1 MRQGGTGRGRRK
13 RPYGWL
19 VQKKLPQGGSIYR
32 TPLSILAFIQQLLC
46 NISWGTVQLVNNSTQ
61 QLLRIDDLAHISG
74 VPSRTIRFYNTQGLL
89 PAPLMQGRVAYYNQE
104 HLLVL
109 NIIKEFKEQQNLPLD
124 VIKQL
129 LEIRAQHGD
138 VQMNLALKQRLLRA
152 LTSGGQDVKLLKEE
166 LIRQTG
172 STGEQ
177 VDELTRQGLLFPIEQ
192 DKTLLYT
199 GDDVLLLQLYQR
211 LTQVGLPIALPSLI
225 RFQLRQLVRSEMAA
239 FEQHLFSRWRANG
252 LPPERQATQFE
263 EILTLTD
270 TLISVLHRK
279 LRSEERRVG
288 KE

>member
-1 MRQGGTGRGRRK
+1 
-13 RPYGWL
+13 L
-19 VQKKLPQGGSIYR
+19 VD
-32 TPLSILAFIQQLLC
+32 
-46 NISWGTVQLVNNSTQ
+46 NSTQ

-138 VQMNLALKQRLLRA
+138 VQMNLALKQRLLRP

-270 TLISVLHRK
+270 TLISVIHRK
-279 LRSEERRVG
+279 LLYQV
-288 KE
+288 

>member
-1 MRQGGTGRGRRK
+1 MERHSAICCVSTSVVGNYSGHFAAACGLPILVWPPQAPYPFLCEVQTLPPQAAKSAPHTKYLRTAVGSEESRRE
-13 RPYGWL
+13 L
-19 VQKKLPQGGSIYR
+19 MH
-32 TPLSILAFIQQLLC
+32 
-46 NISWGTVQLVNNSTQ
+46 NTVQP
-61 QLLRIDDLAHISG
+61 LLRIDDLAHISG

-138 VQMNLALKQRLLRA
+138 VQMNLALKQRLLRP

-199 GDDVLLLQLYQR
+199 G
-211 LTQVGLPIALPSLI
+211 
-225 RFQLRQLVRSEMAA
+225 
-239 FEQHLFSRWRANG
+239 
-252 LPPERQATQFE
+252 
-263 EILTLTD
+263 
-270 TLISVLHRK
+270 
-279 LRSEERRVG
+279 
-288 KE
+288 

>member
-1 MRQGGTGRGRRK
+1 
-13 RPYGWL
+13 L
-19 VQKKLPQGGSIYR
+19 VD
-32 TPLSILAFIQQLLC
+32 
-46 NISWGTVQLVNNSTQ
+46 NSTQ

-138 VQMNLALKQRLLRA
+138 VQMNLALKQRLLRP
-152 LTSGGQDVKLLKEE
+152 LISSGQDVKLSKEE

-177 VDELTRQGLLFPIEQ
+177 VDELTRRGLLFPIEQ

-211 LTQVGLPIALPSLI
+211 LTQVGLPIALPLLT

-263 EILTLTD
+263 EILTLID
-270 TLISVLHRK
+270 TLISVLHHK
-279 LRSEERRVG
+279 LLYQV
-288 KE
+288 